1 MNGYNVVT
9 SQFFSVHPVHLRGHG
24 KSFSAIISAS
34 NKLKEFVHKNHCS
47 ICETHL
53 CQECEWS
60 KLMCVFEESVD
71 VVRKEL
77 L

>member
-1 MNGYNVVT
+1 MNGYNVMT
-9 SQFFSVHPVHLRGHG
+9 SQFFSMYLGHLRGCG
-24 KSFSAIISAS
+24 KSFTAINSAS
-34 NKLKEFVHKNHCS
+34 NELKEFVHKNYCS

-71 VVRKEL
+71 IVRKEL